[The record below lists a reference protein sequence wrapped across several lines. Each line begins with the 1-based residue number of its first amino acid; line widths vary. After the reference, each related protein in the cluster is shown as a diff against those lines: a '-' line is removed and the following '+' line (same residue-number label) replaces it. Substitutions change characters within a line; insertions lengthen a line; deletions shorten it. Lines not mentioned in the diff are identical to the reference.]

1 MFAPFSQL
9 CWKPRTDLN
18 DNIWTTKGINAIESS
33 IKVKGKLSTNNDIAP
48 FLETIK
54 QNHNTVSQPYYNIIS
69 LKIKWRVDKRKKQN
83 SLRVTWP
90 FERYNMKSQGNWKWR
105 EQYTIFNN

>member
-9 CWKPRTDLN
+9 CWNPKTDLN
-18 DNIWTTKGINAIESS
+18 DNIWTTKRINAIESS
-33 IKVKGKLSTNNDIAP
+33 IKVKGKLSMNNDIAP

-69 LKIKWRVDKRKKQN
+69 LLK
-83 SLRVTWP
+83 
-90 FERYNMKSQGNWKWR
+90 
-105 EQYTIFNN
+105 